1 MSLLFEHRVPRVPL
15 PLAGRLL
22 RRSFFIVCCGLLL
35 LAAPGLRAQNTI
47 HVVGHIVSDS
57 GQAVVKATVAVKGSK
72 SGVSTDDRGNFEIS
86 VPSNATLVV
95 SSIGYVGTSIKVGA
109 RNSIEIVLVASSNS
123 LDQVV
128 VVGYGSQK
136 KSDVTGSVARVTAA
150 TLSEVP
156 SSNFINELQG
166 RTAGVDIVNNSAT
179 PGGGGQIRI
188 RGNRSMATST
198 SANAYNANQISD
210 GLDQP
215 LVVLDGIP
223 FGGNVNDIDP
233 DNIASLDILK
243 DASAT
248 AIYGSRGSG
257 GVILITTKR
266 GRVGKSQ
273 MTYNGYTGISS
284 VLKELRVFNGKE
296 YAQFKADAAALNT
309 TSPGTTSYGLTPEED
324 SGLVAGR
331 NTDWQKLIYRSA
343 MTTSQN
349 LGLSAGNETTQFG
362 LGASYYETAGD
373 HSGTEIPAVL
383 AADDHRP

>member
-1 MSLLFEHRVPRVPL
+1 MRV
-15 PLAGRLL
+15 L
-22 RRSFFIVCCGLLL
+22 RRFIFGVCCGLFL
-35 LAAPGLRAQNTI
+35 LAGQGLRAQNTI
-47 HVVGHIVSDS
+47 HVVGRVVSDS
-57 GQAVVKATVAVKGSK
+57 GQAVSKATIAVKGS
-72 SGVSTDDRGNFEIS
+72 SQAVSSDDNGNFDIS
-86 VPSNATLVV
+86 VPANATLTV
-95 SSIGYVGTSIKVGA
+95 SSVGFLPSSIKLGGRA
-109 RNSIEIVLVASSNS
+109 NLQIVLTHTSNS
-123 LDQVV
+123 LDQVI

-150 TLSEVP
+150 TLAEVP
-156 SSNFINELQG
+156 EANFISQLQG

-188 RGNRSMATST
+188 RGNRSMATAT
-198 SANAYNANQISD
+198 SPGAYNANSISD

-257 GVILITTKR
+257 GVILITTRR

-273 MTYNGYTGISS
+273 MSYNGYTGISN

-296 YAQFKADAAALNT
+296 YAQF
-309 TSPGTTSYGLTPEED
+309 
-324 SGLVAGR
+324 
-331 NTDWQKLIYRSA
+331 
-343 MTTSQN
+343 
-349 LGLSAGNETTQFG
+349 
-362 LGASYYETAGD
+362 
-373 HSGTEIPAVL
+373 
-383 AADDHRP
+383 